1 MAAFILKSDNQF
13 ITPASSNA
21 DVLVYDF
28 DHMGDM
34 NTTLQ
39 INEKGALLPKRP
51 AVRVGP
57 SSPQHKALQA
67 FGVAIEGEQ
76 LGGLARE
83 LAGIEDGN
91 NVYVYVNRLG
101 LCIITKI
108 NHPSVKAMRINDY
121 FGWSKYGV
129 RVPREMIC
137 KSTTTLWNR
146 LDMFTGETMMDVGGM
161 ARAAEEAK
169 ELRRSLE
176 EERLELAVCKME
188 LGWMKKNE
196 SLWSKLVED
205 KENQLQAFKA
215 ALREALG

>member
-1 MAAFILKSDNQF
+1 IKRRRSCLRLRPHGRHEHYSSDQRKRSTLAKASGRSRRPFVATAQGAASVRRRDRGRATRWAGSRARRNRRREQCVCLREPSRVLHHHKNQ
-13 ITPASSNA
+13 P
-21 DVLVYDF
+21 Y
-28 DHMGDM
+28 
-34 NTTLQ
+34 
-39 INEKGALLPKRP
+39 
-51 AVRVGP
+51 
-57 SSPQHKALQA
+57 
-67 FGVAIEGEQ
+67 
-76 LGGLARE
+76 
-83 LAGIEDGN
+83 
-91 NVYVYVNRLG
+91 
-101 LCIITKI
+101 
-108 NHPSVKAMRINDY
+108 PSVKAMRINDC

-129 RVPREMIC
+129 RVPQEMIC
-137 KSTTTLWNR
+137 KSTATLWNR
-146 LDMFTGETMMDVGGM
+146 VDMFTGETMMDVGGM